1 MSDDNIK
8 KQAKAIVDA
17 SPELKRAKDISNGFS
32 GKGFGATHGGKGS
45 ARRVEDQ
52 QQYKDNFDK
61 IDWGKRDEKI
71 KPKFKTRINGVYVDN
86 HMSNDTT
93 RGGTKDGD

>member
-1 MSDDNIK
+1 MSDDNIR

-45 ARRVEDQ
+45 ARRIGDEQ
-52 QQYKDNFDK
+52 AYKDNFDK
-61 IDWGKRDEKI
+61 IDWGKNKV
-71 KPKFKTRINGVYVDN
+71 KPKFKTKVNGVYIDHVNEQEIDK
-86 HMSNDTT
+86 S
-93 RGGTKDGD
+93 